1 MSLIIFC
8 LLPIH
13 SVDFAL
19 RSSAKVRGTQRQWC
33 SDHGR
38 SETARDPSG
47 SQIGIPASAR
57 RRASSWSPA
66 FGIWS
71 LCKSRSV
78 CNSSVLSWIEK
89 SAMLRCVTIMPGGI
103 CRLSGSSYVPS
114 PRSEAFRSPSRVPG
128 RPFFPANSIDASV
141 VRRRGLVITTAG
153 TTVETGS
160 HGRCRFVNRLEVHS
174 DGPWSRLANHAS
186 VGDEKQSR
194 RASTAWSLA

>member
-71 LCKSRSV
+71 LCLGGAATRAGNHHSRD
-78 CNSSVLSWIEK
+78 
-89 SAMLRCVTIMPGGI
+89 
-103 CRLSGSSYVPS
+103 Y
-114 PRSEAFRSPSRVPG
+114 G
-128 RPFFPANSIDASV
+128 RD
-141 VRRRGLVITTAG
+141 R
-153 TTVETGS
+153 
-160 HGRCRFVNRLEVHS
+160 
-174 DGPWSRLANHAS
+174 
-186 VGDEKQSR
+186 
-194 RASTAWSLA
+194 